1 MRNKILL
8 ITLTLFALCL
18 LICSCGNGLKDLEDD
33 LGVNIPVVPKYTV
46 TYQTNGGQR
55 VPSEKTDRINTA
67 PFTYKQD
74 FELEGWYLDSTCKL
88 PATFPLD
95 IEKDTVLYAKWFR
108 VRLERP
114 AQNFSIKMWSGS
126 NPSTTFNI
134 TPTGF
139 DFEELE
145 KKGYYVRINLSYDVY
160 YNKDYT
166 FPIGYAGSPKYE
178 VTLLNEKLV
187 GFQEKDLTTTTS
199 TKTKTFT
206 WTQVPEFFNDESFTL
221 TFSTDNIQNT
231 IYFKNITVTYEC
243 VKAN

>member
-1 MRNKILL
+1 M
-8 ITLTLFALCL
+8 
-18 LICSCGNGLKDLEDD
+18 CGIIGYVGENAAKTIVSGLK
-33 LGVNIPVVPKYTV
+33 
-46 TYQTNGGQR
+46 
-55 VPSEKTDRINTA
+55 
-67 PFTYKQD
+67 
-74 FELEGWYLDSTCKL
+74 
-88 PATFPLD
+88 
-95 IEKDTVLYAKWFR
+95 
-108 VRLERP
+108 RLEYRGYD
-114 AQNFSIKMWSGS
+114 SSGIAVQGDK
-126 NPSTTFNI
+126 I
-134 TPTGF
+134 TVVKSVGRV
-139 DFEELE
+139 EELE